1 MLKNVLEPGH
11 EGYTLDACHVSFCHA
26 PQSNQQLNYIDTTDP
41 KSKFL
46 CLSISVKMIIII
58 SRGLTIQLAV

>member
-11 EGYTLDACHVSFCHA
+11 EGYTLDACHVSFCHV
-26 PQSNQQLNYIDTTDP
+26 PQSNQQLNYIDY
-41 KSKFL
+41 KFL
-46 CLSISVKMIIII
+46 CLSVLVKMIIII